1 MLALKSRA
9 MSGAGRTSLPRPPFL
24 RTAGFASLLVLAPVL
39 VSCSTVSSGAAP
51 PSEAPTR
58 TEAAEPETASLGG
71 ATPSRPDARAAAGP
85 ETTDSPAAARNPAP
99 SPPPALPEAS
109 GDAPSSGTP
118 TTRPPSGVWASST
131 LESMTLEEKAGQ
143 LLMPWMLGDFAPAG
157 SDGFERIAEA
167 VRDDGV
173 GGVIVSVGSP
183 SEVAAKIN
191 NLQSLAKYPLLVG
204 ADLESGAGF
213 RMRGAVYL
221 PNNIDLGGA
230 TLFPSLMAV
239 GATGDD
245 RLAREMGRVTAV
257 EARAVGVH
265 LPFAPVLDVNNNP
278 DNPVIA
284 TRSFGEDPAE
294 VARLGAAFVRGL
306 QDNGAVATGKHFPG
320 HGDTGVDSHV
330 DLPVIH
336 VDRERLDRVELHP
349 FRAAVDAGMGAVMS
363 AHVSI
368 PSVTG
373 SVSMPST
380 LSPAVLSDLL
390 RGEMGFEGLIVTDA
404 MNMAAITR
412 RFGARD
418 AVVRALEAG
427 ADIILMP
434 EDPRAARESLV
445 AAVRSGRVSEAR
457 LDRSVARILELKE
470 RMGLD
475 RERYTDIF
483 GIHHN
488 VGIPEH
494 VERAT
499 EIAEASITLL
509 RNRRNLLSL
518 RGTRTANVL
527 SVTYRARNNLL
538 AGRYFNDRVR
548 ETYRRLRTAYLDSGV
563 ADSEYERLL
572 ARASGSD
579 LVIVSAYVAA
589 ARTDGR
595 PNLPELLS
603 DFVETL
609 ADRRVPHI
617 VISFGNPYLLA
628 EIPEAQAY
636 MAAWSGSEVSQIAAA
651 RALFGEIAIRGRTPT
666 RLPPFFD
673 IGDGIRLPARGR

>member
-1 MLALKSRA
+1 
-9 MSGAGRTSLPRPPFL
+9 
-24 RTAGFASLLVLAPVL
+24 
-39 VSCSTVSSGAAP
+39 
-51 PSEAPTR
+51 
-58 TEAAEPETASLGG
+58 
-71 ATPSRPDARAAAGP
+71 
-85 ETTDSPAAARNPAP
+85 
-99 SPPPALPEAS
+99 
-109 GDAPSSGTP
+109 
-118 TTRPPSGVWASST
+118 
-131 LESMTLEEKAGQ
+131 MTLEEKAGQ

-157 SDGFERIAEA
+157 SEDFERMAEA

-204 ADLESGAGF
+204 ADLESGAGY

-221 PNNIDLGGA
+221 PNNIELGGA

-239 GATGDD
+239 GAAGDD
-245 RLAREMGRVTAV
+245 SLAWEMGRITAV

-294 VARLGAAFVRGL
+294 VARLGSAFVRGL
-306 QDNGAVATGKHFPG
+306 QEHGAVATGKHFPG

-330 DLPVIH
+330 DLPVIR
-336 VDRERLDRVELHP
+336 VDRERLDRVELRP

-390 RGEMGFEGLIVTDA
+390 RGEMGFGGLIVTDA

-434 EDPRAARESLV
+434 EDPREARESLV

-483 GIHHN
+483 GIHRK

-538 AGRYFNDRVR
+538 AGRYFNSRVR

-563 ADSEYERLL
+563 ADSEYDRLL
-572 ARASGSD
+572 ARASRSD

-595 PNLPELLS
+595 PNLPEPLS
-603 DFVETL
+603 DFVEAL

-617 VISFGNPYLLA
+617 VISFGNPYLLSDV
-628 EIPEAQAY
+628 PEAQAY
-636 MAAWSGSEVSQIAAA
+636 MLAWSASEVSQIAAA
-651 RALFGEIAIRGRTPT
+651 RALLGEIPIRGRTPT
-666 RLPPFFD
+666 GLPSLFD
-673 IGDGIRLPARGR
+673 IGDGIQLPVRGR

>member
-1 MLALKSRA
+1 M
-9 MSGAGRTSLPRPPFL
+9 
-24 RTAGFASLLVLAPVL
+24 
-39 VSCSTVSSGAAP
+39 TVSPPGPTRVADETSTPGP
-51 PSEAPTR
+51 PSAEAP
-58 TEAAEPETASLGG
+58 G
-71 ATPSRPDARAAAGP
+71 A
-85 ETTDSPAAARNPAP
+85 
-99 SPPPALPEAS
+99 
-109 GDAPSSGTP
+109 
-118 TTRPPSGVWASST
+118 WASSVV
-131 LESMTLEEKAGQ
+131 ESMTLEEKAGQ

-157 SDGFERIAEA
+157 SEDFERMAEA

-204 ADLESGAGF
+204 ADLESGAGH

-221 PNNIDLGGA
+221 PNNIELGGA

-239 GATGDD
+239 GAAGDD
-245 RLAREMGRVTAV
+245 SLAWEMGRVTAV

-284 TRSFGEDPAE
+284 TRSFGEDPGE

-306 QDNGAVATGKHFPG
+306 QEHGAIATGKHFPG

-330 DLPVIH
+330 DLPVIR
-336 VDRERLDRVELHP
+336 VDRERMDRVELRP

-373 SVSMPST
+373 SASMPGT

-434 EDPRAARESLV
+434 ENSREARASLV
-445 AAVRSGRVSEAR
+445 AAVRSGRVGEAR

-475 RERYTDIF
+475 RDRYTDIF
-483 GIHHN
+483 GIHRK

-548 ETYRRLRTAYLDSGV
+548 ETYGRLRAAYLDSGV
-563 ADSEYERLL
+563 ADGEYERLL
-572 ARASGSD
+572 AGASRSD
-579 LVIVSAYVAA
+579 LVIVSAYVSA

-595 PNLPELLS
+595 PNLPEALS
-603 DFVETL
+603 DFVEAL
-609 ADRRVPHI
+609 AERRVPHI
-617 VISFGNPYLLA
+617 VISFGNPYLLSDV
-628 EIPEAQAY
+628 PEAQAY
-636 MAAWSGSEVSQIAAA
+636 MLAWSGSEVSQIAAA
-651 RALFGEIAIRGRTPT
+651 RALFGEIPVRGRTPT
-666 RLPPFFD
+666 GLPSFFD
-673 IGDGIRLPARGR
+673 IGDGIQLPVRGR

>member
-1 MLALKSRA
+1 
-9 MSGAGRTSLPRPPFL
+9 
-24 RTAGFASLLVLAPVL
+24 
-39 VSCSTVSSGAAP
+39 
-51 PSEAPTR
+51 
-58 TEAAEPETASLGG
+58 
-71 ATPSRPDARAAAGP
+71 
-85 ETTDSPAAARNPAP
+85 
-99 SPPPALPEAS
+99 
-109 GDAPSSGTP
+109 
-118 TTRPPSGVWASST
+118 
-131 LESMTLEEKAGQ
+131 MTLEEKAGQ

-157 SDGFERIAEA
+157 SEDFERMAEA

-173 GGVIVSVGSP
+173 GGVIVSLGTP

-204 ADLESGAGF
+204 ADLESGAGY

-221 PNNIDLGGA
+221 PNNIELGGA

-239 GATGDD
+239 GAAGDD
-245 RLAREMGRVTAV
+245 SLAWEMGRITAV

-294 VARLGAAFVRGL
+294 VARLGSAFVRGL
-306 QDNGAVATGKHFPG
+306 QEHGAVATGKHFPG

-330 DLPVIH
+330 DLPVIR
-336 VDRERLDRVELHP
+336 VDRERLDRVELRP

-434 EDPRAARESLV
+434 EDPREARASLV

-483 GIHHN
+483 GIHRK

-494 VERAT
+494 VKRAT

-538 AGRYFNDRVR
+538 AGRYFNERVR

-563 ADSEYERLL
+563 ADSEYDRLL
-572 ARASGSD
+572 ARASRSD

-595 PNLPELLS
+595 PNLPEPLS

-609 ADRRVPHI
+609 AERRVPHI
-617 VISFGNPYLLA
+617 VISFGNPYLLSDV
-628 EIPEAQAY
+628 PETQAY
-636 MAAWSGSEVSQIAAA
+636 MLAWSASEVSQVAAA
-651 RALFGEIAIRGRTPT
+651 RALFGEIPIRGRTPT
-666 RLPPFFD
+666 GLPSLFD
-673 IGDGIRLPARGR
+673 IGDGIQLPVRGR

>member
-1 MLALKSRA
+1 MAGLA
-9 MSGAGRTSLPRPPFL
+9 SLPALIPI
-24 RTAGFASLLVLAPVL
+24 V
-39 VSCSTVSSGAAP
+39 VSCGTAPSGRGVPEPSAP
-51 PSEAPTR
+51 TEAP
-58 TEAAEPETASLGG
+58 APE
-71 ATPSRPDARAAAGP
+71 ATPPAGDTAHP
-85 ETTDSPAAARNPAP
+85 PADRPAP
-99 SPPPALPEAS
+99 APPPAGSAATPPTVAVSPALPARVAGEAS
-109 GDAPSSGTP
+109 TPGPPLSGEALGP
-118 TTRPPSGVWASST
+118 WASSV

-157 SDGFERIAEA
+157 SEDFERMAEA

-191 NLQSLAKYPLLVG
+191 NLQSLAKHPLLVG
-204 ADLESGAGF
+204 ADLESGAGY
-213 RMRGAVYL
+213 RMRGAVFL
-221 PNNIDLGGA
+221 PNDIELGGA

-239 GATGDD
+239 GAAGDD
-245 RLAREMGRVTAV
+245 SLAWEMGRVTAV

-284 TRSFGEDPAE
+284 TRSFGEDPAA
-294 VARLGAAFVRGL
+294 VARLGSAFVRGL
-306 QDNGAVATGKHFPG
+306 QEHGAVATGKHFPG

-330 DLPVIH
+330 DLPVIR
-336 VDRERLDRVELHP
+336 VDRERLDRVELRP

-434 EDPRAARESLV
+434 ENPRAARESLV

-483 GIHHN
+483 GIHRK

-509 RNRRNLLSL
+509 RNSRNLLSL

-572 ARASGSD
+572 ARASRSD
-579 LVIVSAYVAA
+579 LVILSAYVAA

-595 PNLPELLS
+595 PNLPEPLS
-603 DFVETL
+603 DLVEAL

-617 VISFGNPYLLA
+617 VISFGNPYLLSDV
-628 EIPEAQAY
+628 PEAQAY
-636 MAAWSGSEVSQIAAA
+636 MLAWSASEVSQIAAA
-651 RALFGEIAIRGRTPT
+651 RALFGEIPIRGRTPT
-666 RLPPFFD
+666 GLPSLFD
-673 IGDGIRLPARGR
+673 IGDGIQLPVRGR

>member
-1 MLALKSRA
+1 
-9 MSGAGRTSLPRPPFL
+9 
-24 RTAGFASLLVLAPVL
+24 
-39 VSCSTVSSGAAP
+39 
-51 PSEAPTR
+51 
-58 TEAAEPETASLGG
+58 
-71 ATPSRPDARAAAGP
+71 
-85 ETTDSPAAARNPAP
+85 
-99 SPPPALPEAS
+99 
-109 GDAPSSGTP
+109 
-118 TTRPPSGVWASST
+118 
-131 LESMTLEEKAGQ
+131 MTLEEKAGQ

-157 SDGFERIAEA
+157 SEDFERMAEA

-204 ADLESGAGF
+204 ADLESGAGY

-221 PNNIDLGGA
+221 PNNIELGGA

-245 RLAREMGRVTAV
+245 SLAWEMGRVTAI

-294 VARLGAAFVRGL
+294 VARLGSAFVRGL
-306 QDNGAVATGKHFPG
+306 QEHGAIATGKHFPG

-330 DLPVIH
+330 DLPVIR
-336 VDRERLDRVELHP
+336 VDRERLDRVELRP

-404 MNMAAITR
+404 MNMAAIT
-412 RFGARD
+412 
-418 AVVRALEAG
+418 VVRALEAG

-434 EDPRAARESLV
+434 EDPREARESLV

-457 LDRSVARILELKE
+457 LDRSVGRILELKE

-483 GIHHN
+483 GIHRK

-499 EIAEASITLL
+499 EIAEASITLV
-509 RNRRNLLSL
+509 RNSRNLRSL

-563 ADSEYERLL
+563 ADSEYTRLL
-572 ARASGSD
+572 ARATRSD

-595 PNLPELLS
+595 PNLPEALS

-609 ADRRVPHI
+609 AERRVPHI
-617 VISFGNPYLLA
+617 VISFGNPYLLSDV
-628 EIPEAQAY
+628 PEAQAY
-636 MAAWSGSEVSQIAAA
+636 MLAWSASEVSQIAAA
-651 RALFGEIAIRGRTPT
+651 RALFGEIPIRGCTPT
-666 RLPPFFD
+666 GLPSFFD
-673 IGDGIRLPARGR
+673 IGDGIQLPVRGR

>member
-1 MLALKSRA
+1 MSGSSRAALLRTVGLASVLALAPIVVSCGTA
-9 MSGAGRTSLPRPPFL
+9 PSGRGLPEPSAP
-24 RTAGFASLLVLAPVL
+24 TEALAPD
-39 VSCSTVSSGAAP
+39 
-51 PSEAPTR
+51 
-58 TEAAEPETASLGG
+58 
-71 ATPSRPDARAAAGP
+71 ATPPAGN
-85 ETTDSPAAARNPAP
+85 TA
-99 SPPPALPEAS
+99 PPPAGRPDPAPPPAGSAAETPTVAATPAVPARVADQPSTPGSPAS
-109 GDAPSSGTP
+109 GEAL
-118 TTRPPSGVWASST
+118 GVWASSA

-157 SDGFERIAEA
+157 SEDFERMAEA

-204 ADLESGAGF
+204 ADLESGAGY

-221 PNNIDLGGA
+221 PNDIELGGA
-230 TLFPSLMAV
+230 TLFPSAMAV

-245 RLAREMGRVTAV
+245 SLAWEMGRVTAV

-306 QDNGAVATGKHFPG
+306 QEHGAIATGKHFPG

-330 DLPVIH
+330 DLPVIR
-336 VDRERLDRVELHP
+336 VNRERLDRVELRP

-373 SVSMPST
+373 SASMPST

-412 RFGARD
+412 RFGARN

-434 EDPRAARESLV
+434 ENPREARASLV
-445 AAVRSGRVSEAR
+445 AAVRSGRVTEAR
-457 LDRSVARILELKE
+457 LDRSVARILDLKE

-483 GIHHN
+483 RIHRR

-538 AGRYFNDRVR
+538 AGRYFNTRVR
-548 ETYRRLRTAYLDSGV
+548 ETYRRLRTAYLNSGV
-563 ADSEYERLL
+563 ADGEYERLL
-572 ARASGSD
+572 ARASRSD

-595 PNLPELLS
+595 PNLPEPLS
-603 DFVETL
+603 DFVEAL
-609 ADRRVPHI
+609 AERRVPHI

-628 EIPEAQAY
+628 DVPEAQAY
-636 MAAWSGSEVSQIAAA
+636 MLAWSASEVSQIAAA
-651 RALFGEIAIRGRTPT
+651 RALFGEIPIRGRTPT
-666 RLPPFFD
+666 GLPPFFD
-673 IGDGIRLPARGR
+673 IGDGIQLPVRGR

>member
-1 MLALKSRA
+1 MA
-9 MSGAGRTSLPRPPFL
+9 
-24 RTAGFASLLVLAPVL
+24 ASSA
-39 VSCSTVSSGAAP
+39 GAARVAG
-51 PSEAPTR
+51 ETPT
-58 TEAAEPETASLGG
+58 A
-71 ATPSRPDARAAAGP
+71 DY
-85 ETTDSPAAARNPAP
+85 PAP
-99 SPPPALPEAS
+99 AEALGA
-109 GDAPSSGTP
+109 
-118 TTRPPSGVWASST
+118 WASSV

-157 SDGFERIAEA
+157 SEDFERMAEA

-173 GGVIVSVGSP
+173 GGVIVSLGTP

-204 ADLESGAGF
+204 ADLESGAGY

-221 PNNIDLGGA
+221 PNNIELGGA

-239 GATGDD
+239 GAAGDD
-245 RLAREMGRVTAV
+245 SLAWEMGRITAV

-294 VARLGAAFVRGL
+294 VARLGSAFVRGL
-306 QDNGAVATGKHFPG
+306 QAHGAIATGKHFPG

-330 DLPVIH
+330 ALPVIR
-336 VDRERLDRVELHP
+336 VDRERLDRVELRP

-434 EDPRAARESLV
+434 EDPREARESLV

-483 GIHHN
+483 GIHRK

-548 ETYRRLRTAYLDSGV
+548 ETYRRLSTAYLDSGV
-563 ADSEYERLL
+563 ADSEYDRLL
-572 ARASGSD
+572 SRGSRSD

-595 PNLPELLS
+595 PNLPEALS

-609 ADRRVPHI
+609 AERRVPHI
-617 VISFGNPYLLA
+617 VISFGNPYLLSDV
-628 EIPEAQAY
+628 PEAQAY
-636 MAAWSGSEVSQIAAA
+636 MLAWSASEVSQIAAA
-651 RALFGEIAIRGRTPT
+651 RALFGEIPIRGRTPT
-666 RLPPFFD
+666 GLPSLFD
-673 IGDGIRLPARGR
+673 IGDGIQLPVRGR

>member
-1 MLALKSRA
+1 MAGLA
-9 MSGAGRTSLPRPPFL
+9 SLPALIPI
-24 RTAGFASLLVLAPVL
+24 V
-39 VSCSTVSSGAAP
+39 VSCGTTPSGRGVPEPSAPMEAPAPEATPPAGNPAPPPADRPAQAPPPAGSAAP
-51 PSEAPTR
+51 PPTV
-58 TEAAEPETASLGG
+58 AV
-71 ATPSRPDARAAAGP
+71 
-85 ETTDSPAAARNPAP
+85 SPA
-99 SPPPALPEAS
+99 PPPRVAGEAS
-109 GDAPSSGTP
+109 TPHPPLSGEALGP
-118 TTRPPSGVWASST
+118 WASSV

-157 SDGFERIAEA
+157 SEDFERMAEA

-204 ADLESGAGF
+204 ADLESGAGY
-213 RMRGAVYL
+213 RMRGAVFL
-221 PNNIDLGGA
+221 PNDIELGGA

-239 GATGDD
+239 GAAGDD
-245 RLAREMGRVTAV
+245 SLAWEMGRVTAV

-284 TRSFGEDPAE
+284 TRSFGEDPAA
-294 VARLGAAFVRGL
+294 VARLGSAFVRGL
-306 QDNGAVATGKHFPG
+306 QEHGAIATGKHFPG

-330 DLPVIH
+330 DLPVIR
-336 VDRERLDRVELHP
+336 VDRERLDRVELRP

-373 SVSMPST
+373 STSMPST

-434 EDPRAARESLV
+434 ENPRAARESLV
-445 AAVRSGRVSEAR
+445 AAVRSGRVSEGR

-483 GIHHN
+483 GIHRK

-494 VERAT
+494 VEQAA

-538 AGRYFNDRVR
+538 AGRYFNERVR

-572 ARASGSD
+572 ARASRSD
-579 LVIVSAYVAA
+579 LVILSAYVAA

-595 PNLPELLS
+595 PNLPESLS

-609 ADRRVPHI
+609 AERRVPHI
-617 VISFGNPYLLA
+617 VISFGNPYLLSDV
-628 EIPEAQAY
+628 PEAQAY
-636 MAAWSGSEVSQIAAA
+636 MLAWSASEVSQIAAA
-651 RALFGEIAIRGRTPT
+651 RALFGEIPIRGRTPT
-666 RLPPFFD
+666 GLPSLFD
-673 IGDGIRLPARGR
+673 IGDGIQLPVRGR

>member
-1 MLALKSRA
+1 
-9 MSGAGRTSLPRPPFL
+9 
-24 RTAGFASLLVLAPVL
+24 
-39 VSCSTVSSGAAP
+39 
-51 PSEAPTR
+51 
-58 TEAAEPETASLGG
+58 
-71 ATPSRPDARAAAGP
+71 
-85 ETTDSPAAARNPAP
+85 
-99 SPPPALPEAS
+99 
-109 GDAPSSGTP
+109 
-118 TTRPPSGVWASST
+118 
-131 LESMTLEEKAGQ
+131 MTLEEKAGQ

-157 SDGFERIAEA
+157 SEDFERMAEA

-204 ADLESGAGF
+204 ADLESGAGY
-213 RMRGAVYL
+213 RMRGAVFL
-221 PNNIDLGGA
+221 PNDIELGGA

-239 GATGDD
+239 GAAGDD
-245 RLAREMGRVTAV
+245 SLAWEMGRITAV

-294 VARLGAAFVRGL
+294 VARLGSAFVRGL
-306 QDNGAVATGKHFPG
+306 QEHGAIATGKHFPG

-330 DLPVIH
+330 DLPVIR
-336 VDRERLDRVELHP
+336 VDRERLDRIELRP

-434 EDPRAARESLV
+434 EDPREARESLV

-457 LDRSVARILELKE
+457 LDRSVARILALKE
-470 RMGLD
+470 RMELD

-483 GIHHN
+483 GIHRK

-499 EIAEASITLL
+499 EIAEASITLV
-509 RNRRNLLSL
+509 RNSRNLLSL

-572 ARASGSD
+572 ARASRSD

-595 PNLPELLS
+595 PNLPEALS
-603 DFVETL
+603 DFVDTL
-609 ADRRVPHI
+609 AERRVPHI
-617 VISFGNPYLLA
+617 VISFGNPYLLSDV
-628 EIPEAQAY
+628 PEAQAY
-636 MAAWSGSEVSQIAAA
+636 MLAWSASEVSQIAAA
-651 RALFGEIAIRGRTPT
+651 RALFGEIPIRGRTPT
-666 RLPPFFD
+666 GLPSLFE
-673 IGDGIRLPARGR
+673 IGDGIQLPVRGR

>member
-1 MLALKSRA
+1 
-9 MSGAGRTSLPRPPFL
+9 
-24 RTAGFASLLVLAPVL
+24 
-39 VSCSTVSSGAAP
+39 
-51 PSEAPTR
+51 
-58 TEAAEPETASLGG
+58 
-71 ATPSRPDARAAAGP
+71 
-85 ETTDSPAAARNPAP
+85 
-99 SPPPALPEAS
+99 
-109 GDAPSSGTP
+109 
-118 TTRPPSGVWASST
+118 
-131 LESMTLEEKAGQ
+131 MTLEEKAGQ

-157 SDGFERIAEA
+157 SEDFERIAEA
-167 VRDDGV
+167 VRADGV

-191 NLQSLAKYPLLVG
+191 NLQALAKYPLLVG

-221 PNNIDLGGA
+221 PNDIDLGGA

-245 RLAREMGRVTAV
+245 DLAWEMGRITAV

-306 QDNGAVATGKHFPG
+306 QENGAIATGKHFPG

-330 DLPVIH
+330 ALPVIR
-336 VDRERLDRVELHP
+336 VDRERMDRVELRP
-349 FRAAVDAGMGAVMS
+349 FREAIAAGMGAVMS

-373 SVSMPST
+373 SASMPST

-404 MNMAAITR
+404 MDMAAITR
-412 RFGARD
+412 RFGARE
-418 AVVRALEAG
+418 AIVQALQAG

-434 EDPRAARESLV
+434 EDPREAREALV
-445 AAVRSGRVSEAR
+445 AAVRAGRVSEAR
-457 LDRSVARILELKE
+457 LDRSVARIVELKE

-475 RERYTDIF
+475 RERHTDIS
-483 GIHHN
+483 GIHQR

-494 VERAT
+494 VDRARAV
-499 EIAEASITLL
+499 AEASITLL

-527 SVTYRARNNLL
+527 SVSYGGRNNLL
-538 AGRYFNDRVR
+538 AGRYFNPRVR
-548 ETYRRLRTAYLDSGV
+548 ATYRRLRTAYLHPGSD
-563 ADSEYERLL
+563 DSEYERLL
-572 ARASGSD
+572 ARASRSD
-579 LVIVSAYVAA
+579 LVIVSAYILA
-589 ARTDGR
+589 ARTDGE
-595 PNLPELLS
+595 PNVPEPLS
-603 DFVETL
+603 GFVQAL
-609 ADRRVPHI
+609 AERRVPHI
-617 VISFGNPYLLA
+617 VISFGNPYLLSD
-628 EIPEAQAY
+628 IPEAQAY
-636 MAAWSGSEVSQIAAA
+636 MLAWSASEVSQIAAA
-651 RALFGEIAIRGRTPT
+651 RALFGEIPIRGRTPT

-673 IGDGIRLPARGR
+673 IGDGIQLPVRVR

>member
-1 MLALKSRA
+1 
-9 MSGAGRTSLPRPPFL
+9 
-24 RTAGFASLLVLAPVL
+24 
-39 VSCSTVSSGAAP
+39 
-51 PSEAPTR
+51 
-58 TEAAEPETASLGG
+58 
-71 ATPSRPDARAAAGP
+71 
-85 ETTDSPAAARNPAP
+85 
-99 SPPPALPEAS
+99 
-109 GDAPSSGTP
+109 
-118 TTRPPSGVWASST
+118 
-131 LESMTLEEKAGQ
+131 MTLEEKAGQ

-157 SDGFERIAEA
+157 SEDFERMAEA

-204 ADLESGAGF
+204 ADLESGAGY
-213 RMRGAVYL
+213 RMRGAVFL
-221 PNNIDLGGA
+221 PNDIELGGA

-239 GATGDD
+239 GAAGDD
-245 RLAREMGRVTAV
+245 SLAWEMGRVTAV

-284 TRSFGEDPAE
+284 TRSFGEDPAA
-294 VARLGAAFVRGL
+294 VARLGSAFVRGL
-306 QDNGAVATGKHFPG
+306 QEHGAVATGKHFPG

-330 DLPVIH
+330 DLPVIR
-336 VDRERLDRVELHP
+336 VDRERLDRVELRP

-434 EDPRAARESLV
+434 EDPRTARESLV

-483 GIHHN
+483 GIHRK

-572 ARASGSD
+572 ARASRSD

-595 PNLPELLS
+595 PNLPEPLS

-617 VISFGNPYLLA
+617 VISFGNPYLLSDV
-628 EIPEAQAY
+628 PEAQAY
-636 MAAWSGSEVSQIAAA
+636 MLAWSASEVSQIAAA
-651 RALFGEIAIRGRTPT
+651 RALFGEIPIRGRTPT
-666 RLPPFFD
+666 GLPSLFD
-673 IGDGIRLPARGR
+673 IGDGIQLPVRGR

>member
-1 MLALKSRA
+1 
-9 MSGAGRTSLPRPPFL
+9 
-24 RTAGFASLLVLAPVL
+24 
-39 VSCSTVSSGAAP
+39 
-51 PSEAPTR
+51 
-58 TEAAEPETASLGG
+58 
-71 ATPSRPDARAAAGP
+71 
-85 ETTDSPAAARNPAP
+85 
-99 SPPPALPEAS
+99 
-109 GDAPSSGTP
+109 
-118 TTRPPSGVWASST
+118 
-131 LESMTLEEKAGQ
+131 MTLDEKAGQ
-143 LLMPWMLGDFAPAG
+143 LLMPWMLGDFAPEG
-157 SDGFERIAEA
+157 SEDFERMAEA

-204 ADLESGAGF
+204 SDLESGAGY

-221 PNNIDLGGA
+221 PNNIELGGA

-245 RLAREMGRVTAV
+245 SLAWEVGRVTAV

-265 LPFAPVLDVNNNP
+265 LPFAPVLDVNNSP
-278 DNPVIA
+278 DNPVIG
-284 TRSFGEDPAE
+284 TRSFGEDPEE
-294 VARLGAAFVRGL
+294 VARLGSAFVRGL
-306 QDNGAVATGKHFPG
+306 QEHGAVATGKHFPG

-330 DLPVIH
+330 DLPVIR
-336 VDRERLDRVELHP
+336 VDRERLNRVELHP

-373 SVSMPST
+373 SASMPAT

-434 EDPRAARESLV
+434 DDPHGARESLV

-475 RERYTDIF
+475 RERYTDIS
-483 GIHHN
+483 GIHRK

-494 VERAT
+494 VDRAR

-527 SVTYRARNNLL
+527 SVTYRSRNNLL
-538 AGRYFNDRVR
+538 AGRYFNSRVR
-548 ETYRRLRTAYLDSGV
+548 ETYRRLRTEDVHG
-563 ADSEYERLL
+563 DTDDREYERLL
-572 ARASGSD
+572 ARASRSN
-579 LVIVSAYVAA
+579 LVIVSTYILA
-589 ARTDGR
+589 ARTDGQ
-595 PNLPELLS
+595 PNVPEPLS
-603 DFVETL
+603 DFVQAL
-609 ADRRVPHI
+609 ADRGVPHI
-617 VISFGNPYLLA
+617 VISFGNPYLLSDL
-628 EIPEAQAY
+628 PEAQAY
-636 MAAWSGSEVSQIAAA
+636 MLAWSASEVSQVAAA
-651 RALFGEIAIRGRTPT
+651 RALFGEIPIRGRTPT

-673 IGDGIRLPARGR
+673 IGDGIQLPQRRR

>member
-1 MLALKSRA
+1 
-9 MSGAGRTSLPRPPFL
+9 
-24 RTAGFASLLVLAPVL
+24 
-39 VSCSTVSSGAAP
+39 
-51 PSEAPTR
+51 
-58 TEAAEPETASLGG
+58 
-71 ATPSRPDARAAAGP
+71 
-85 ETTDSPAAARNPAP
+85 
-99 SPPPALPEAS
+99 
-109 GDAPSSGTP
+109 
-118 TTRPPSGVWASST
+118 
-131 LESMTLEEKAGQ
+131 MTLEEKAGQ

-157 SDGFERIAEA
+157 SEDYERIAEA
-167 VRDDGV
+167 VRDHGV
-173 GGVIVSVGSP
+173 GGVIVSVGTP

-204 ADLESGAGF
+204 ADLESGAGY

-221 PNNIDLGGA
+221 PNNIELGGA

-245 RLAREMGRVTAV
+245 NLAREMGRITAV

-294 VARLGAAFVRGL
+294 VARLGSAFVRGL
-306 QDNGAVATGKHFPG
+306 QEHGAIATGKHFPG

-330 DLPVIH
+330 DLPVIR
-336 VDRERLDRVELHP
+336 VDRERLDRVELRP

-368 PSVTG
+368 PAVTG
-373 SVSMPST
+373 SASMPST

-418 AVVRALEAG
+418 AVVRAFEAG

-434 EDPRAARESLV
+434 ENPRHARESLV
-445 AAVRSGRVSEAR
+445 AAVRSGRVGEAR
-457 LDRSVARILELKE
+457 LNRSVARILELKE

-483 GIHHN
+483 RIHRK

-527 SVTYRARNNLL
+527 SVTYRGRNDLL
-538 AGRYFNDRVR
+538 AGRHFNSRVR
-548 ETYRRLRTAYLDSGV
+548 ETYRRLRTAYLQSDSD
-563 ADSEYERLL
+563 DSEYGRLL
-572 ARASGSD
+572 ARASRSD

-589 ARTDGR
+589 ARTDGE
-595 PNLPELLS
+595 PNLPEPLS

-609 ADRRVPHI
+609 AERRVPHI
-617 VISFGNPYLLA
+617 VISFGNPYLLS
-628 EIPEAQAY
+628 EVSEAQAY
-636 MAAWSGSEVSQIAAA
+636 MLAWSASEVSQIAAA
-651 RALFGEIAIRGRTPT
+651 RALFGEIPIRGRTPT
-666 RLPPFFD
+666 GLPSLFD
-673 IGDGIRLPARGR
+673 IGDGIQLPVRGR

>member
-1 MLALKSRA
+1 
-9 MSGAGRTSLPRPPFL
+9 
-24 RTAGFASLLVLAPVL
+24 
-39 VSCSTVSSGAAP
+39 
-51 PSEAPTR
+51 
-58 TEAAEPETASLGG
+58 
-71 ATPSRPDARAAAGP
+71 
-85 ETTDSPAAARNPAP
+85 
-99 SPPPALPEAS
+99 
-109 GDAPSSGTP
+109 
-118 TTRPPSGVWASST
+118 
-131 LESMTLEEKAGQ
+131 MTLEEKAGQ

-157 SDGFERIAEA
+157 SEDFERIAEA

-204 ADLESGAGF
+204 ADLESGAGY
-213 RMRGAVYL
+213 RMRGAVFL
-221 PNNIDLGGA
+221 PNNIELGGA

-245 RLAREMGRVTAV
+245 SLAWEMGRITAV

-284 TRSFGEDPAE
+284 TRSFGEDPAD

-306 QDNGAVATGKHFPG
+306 QEHGAIATGKHFPG

-330 DLPVIH
+330 DLPVIR
-336 VDRERLDRVELHP
+336 VDRERLDRVELRP

-373 SVSMPST
+373 SASMPAT

-434 EDPRAARESLV
+434 DNPRGARESLV
-445 AAVRSGRVSEAR
+445 AAVRSGRVTEAR

-483 GIHHN
+483 RIHRR
-488 VGIPEH
+488 VGIPDHLEQ
-494 VERAT
+494 AT

-527 SVTYRARNNLL
+527 SVTYRGRNDLL
-538 AGRYFNDRVR
+538 AGRYFNPRVR
-548 ETYRRLRTAYLDSGV
+548 ATYRRLRTADLHSGSG
-563 ADSEYERLL
+563 DTEYERLL
-572 ARASGSD
+572 ARASRSD
-579 LVIVSAYVAA
+579 LVIVSAYVVA
-589 ARTDGR
+589 ARTDGQ
-595 PNLPELLS
+595 PNLPEPLS
-603 DFVETL
+603 DFVAAL

-617 VISFGNPYLLA
+617 VISFGNPYLLSDV
-628 EIPEAQAY
+628 PEAQAY
-636 MAAWSGSEVSQIAAA
+636 MLAWSGSEVSQVAAA
-651 RALFGEIAIRGRTPT
+651 RALFGEIPIRGRTPT
-666 RLPPFFD
+666 RLPSLFD
-673 IGDGIRLPARGR
+673 IGDGIQLPRRGR

>member
-1 MLALKSRA
+1 
-9 MSGAGRTSLPRPPFL
+9 
-24 RTAGFASLLVLAPVL
+24 
-39 VSCSTVSSGAAP
+39 
-51 PSEAPTR
+51 
-58 TEAAEPETASLGG
+58 
-71 ATPSRPDARAAAGP
+71 
-85 ETTDSPAAARNPAP
+85 
-99 SPPPALPEAS
+99 
-109 GDAPSSGTP
+109 
-118 TTRPPSGVWASST
+118 
-131 LESMTLEEKAGQ
+131 
-143 LLMPWMLGDFAPAG
+143 
-157 SDGFERIAEA
+157 
-167 VRDDGV
+167 
-173 GGVIVSVGSP
+173 
-183 SEVAAKIN
+183 
-191 NLQSLAKYPLLVG
+191 
-204 ADLESGAGF
+204 
-213 RMRGAVYL
+213 
-221 PNNIDLGGA
+221 
-230 TLFPSLMAV
+230 MAV

-245 RLAREMGRVTAV
+245 SLAWEMGRVTAV

-294 VARLGAAFVRGL
+294 VARLGSAFVRGL
-306 QDNGAVATGKHFPG
+306 QEHGAIATGKHFPG

-330 DLPVIH
+330 DLPVIR
-336 VDRERLDRVELHP
+336 VDRERLDRVELRP

-483 GIHHN
+483 GIHRK

-509 RNRRNLLSL
+509 RNDRNLLSL

-538 AGRYFNDRVR
+538 AGRYFNTRVR
-548 ETYRRLRTAYLDSGV
+548 ETYRRLRTAYLDSGI
-563 ADSEYERLL
+563 ADSEYDRLL
-572 ARASGSD
+572 ARASRSD

-595 PNLPELLS
+595 PNLPEPLS

-609 ADRRVPHI
+609 AERRVPHI
-617 VISFGNPYLLA
+617 VISFGNPYLLSDV
-628 EIPEAQAY
+628 PEAQAY
-636 MAAWSGSEVSQIAAA
+636 MLAWSASEVSQIAAA
-651 RALFGEIAIRGRTPT
+651 RALFGEIPIRGRTPT
-666 RLPPFFD
+666 GLPSLFD
-673 IGDGIRLPARGR
+673 IGDGIQLPVRGR

>member
-1 MLALKSRA
+1 
-9 MSGAGRTSLPRPPFL
+9 
-24 RTAGFASLLVLAPVL
+24 
-39 VSCSTVSSGAAP
+39 
-51 PSEAPTR
+51 
-58 TEAAEPETASLGG
+58 
-71 ATPSRPDARAAAGP
+71 
-85 ETTDSPAAARNPAP
+85 
-99 SPPPALPEAS
+99 
-109 GDAPSSGTP
+109 
-118 TTRPPSGVWASST
+118 
-131 LESMTLEEKAGQ
+131 MTLEEKAGQ

-157 SDGFERIAEA
+157 SEDFERIAEA

-183 SEVAAKIN
+183 TEVAAKIN
-191 NLQSLAKYPLLVG
+191 NLQALAKYPLLVG
-204 ADLESGAGF
+204 SDLESGAGY

-221 PNNIDLGGA
+221 PNNIELGGA

-239 GATGDD
+239 GAAGDD
-245 RLAREMGRVTAV
+245 RLAREMGRITAV

-284 TRSFGEDPAE
+284 TRSFGEDPAD
-294 VARLGAAFVRGL
+294 VARLGTAFVRGV
-306 QDNGAVATGKHFPG
+306 QDHGAIATGKHFPG

-330 DLPVIH
+330 DLPVIR
-336 VDRERLDRVELHP
+336 VDRERLDRVELRP
-349 FRAAVDAGMGAVMS
+349 FRAAVEAGMDAVMS

-373 SVSMPST
+373 SASMPGT

-390 RGEMGFEGLIVTDA
+390 RGEMGFDGLIVTDA

-434 EDPRAARESLV
+434 DDPRAAREAVV

-475 RERYTDIF
+475 RERHTDISR
-483 GIHHN
+483 IHRR

-494 VERAT
+494 LELAS

-509 RNRRNLLSL
+509 RNERNLLSL

-527 SVTYRARNNLL
+527 SVTYRGRNNLL
-538 AGRYFNDRVR
+538 AGRYFNSRVR
-548 ETYRRLRTAYLDSGV
+548 ETYRRLRTEYLHSDSD
-563 ADSEYERLL
+563 AAEYQRLL
-572 ARASGSD
+572 ARASRSD
-579 LVIVSAYVAA
+579 LVIVSAYILA

-595 PNLPELLS
+595 PNVPEPLS
-603 DFVETL
+603 DLVRDL

-617 VISFGNPYLLA
+617 VISFGNPYLLSD
-628 EIPEAQAY
+628 IPEAQAY
-636 MAAWSGSEVSQIAAA
+636 MLAWSGSEASQIAAA
-651 RALFGEIAIRGRTPT
+651 RALFGQIPIRGRTPT

-673 IGDGIRLPARGR
+673 IGDGIQLPVRGRQ